1 MTRPSPLPKSGE
13 LVTRPRSPSWPEPS
27 NRVALLGAVA
37 VPAVLG
43 VVAAGLLVGYQ
54 QQQDRLGADARARA
68 AAAVAVAQV
77 DSALAQRLAEAETS
91 AGAGGVTIPAS
102 ALGTEVSP
110 VRAAQARDTGRP
122 TLDDAATPPA
132 VLAPVY
138 REGAELSGTAARR
151 RALIGYRVAPLDL
164 GATLTS
170 LAGTGGVV
178 VRGPHG
184 IVAGADGPPADAH
197 TFTVNVGLAGA
208 PGWTV
213 QAWVPQPGASR
224 AAWLWAIGVLAFFGG
239 LAATGVALVRRWNR
253 AQRRQDEVERQHA
266 LVTGLAP
273 VVQTSLDLGEVA
285 PAMSAHLVGRLSLAG
300 LSLSTAA
307 GGGPREL
314 FSWGQV
320 PDEKVEPGPLPD
332 RLEPGRTHAVS
343 LVRAGRAIGV
353 LRIVAGV
360 PLARAEL
367 AALATASELVTSA
380 LANAEVL
387 AEQRRVVERLRG
399 VDELK
404 TVFLATATHELRT
417 PVTAIVGFSDL
428 LLEHGESL
436 DAARARMF
444 LERVRNNGRSLQ
456 SLIDQLLDF
465 SRLERGMLP
474 EPAQLLDLGAEV
486 ARLLGD
492 RLELT
497 AHHRVEAD
505 LADGCLM
512 LGSASALERIVT
524 NLAGN
529 AAKYSPPGTL
539 IRVTVRSDGERITL
553 IVDDEGPG
561 VAPADRDR
569 IFSRFYR
576 GTGIAVNKTR
586 GVGVGLA
593 IVAEYVASMAGVVSV
608 DEAPTGGARFIVSFP
623 AAQAQPETDREG
635 AQHVPVA

>member
-1 MTRPSPLPKSGE
+1 MTKRRILARRGSPNRAA
-13 LVTRPRSPSWPEPS
+13 LVCVLVVPTL
-27 NRVALLGAVA
+27 VGVAAAALLVSH
-37 VPAVLG
+37 
-43 VVAAGLLVGYQ
+43 Q
-54 QQQDRLGADARARA
+54 QEQDRLNADARARA
-68 AAAVAVAQV
+68 TAAVAVAQV
-77 DSALAQRLAEAETS
+77 DSALAQHLAEAES
-91 AGAGGVTIPAS
+91 GAAGAIVPAS
-102 ALGTEVSP
+102 ALGTQVSAT
-110 VRAAQARDTGRP
+110 RAAQARDSGLP
-122 TLDDAATPPA
+122 TLDDTATSPA

-138 REGAELSGTAARR
+138 REGADVSGTAARR
-151 RALIGYRVAPLDL
+151 RALTGYRVVPLDL
-164 GATLTS
+164 GTTIAEV
-170 LAGTGGVV
+170 AGNGGVV

-184 IVAGADGPPADAH
+184 IVAGEDGPADAH
-197 TFTVNVGLAGA
+197 KFTVDVALSSA

-224 AAWLWAIGVLAFFGG
+224 AAWLWVLGVLAFFGG
-239 LAATGVALVRRWNR
+239 LAAAGVALVRRWDR
-253 AQRRQDEVERQHA
+253 AQGRQDEVERQHA

-300 LSLSTAA
+300 LSLSTSA

-320 PDEKVEPGPLPD
+320 PDETVEPGPLPE

-343 LVRAGRAIGV
+343 LIRAGRAIGV

-360 PLARAEL
+360 PLARADL

-436 DAARARMF
+436 DAGRARMF

-474 EPAQLLDLGAEV
+474 EPAQLLDLGTEIG
-486 ARLLGD
+486 RLLGD

-497 AHHRVEAD
+497 VHHRVETD

-512 LGSASALERIVT
+512 LGSVSALERIVT

-539 IRVTVRSDGERITL
+539 IRVTVRPDGERVAL

-561 VAPADRDR
+561 VAAPDRER

-576 GTGIAVNKTR
+576 GTGTAVKETR
-586 GVGVGLA
+586 GAGVGLA
-593 IVAEYVASMAGVVSV
+593 IVAEYVASMSGVVSV

-623 AAQAQPETDREG
+623 AAQAQPAAEREG